1 MANGSAAAGTS
12 FADVPAGAWY
22 ADAVSWAAAS
32 RIVEGDGRN
41 FNPDAP
47 VTREQLC
54 TILARYMDYA
64 GFTLS
69 KTASSDGFADMAGV
83 SPWAADAVRSA
94 LETGLL
100 TGKPG
105 QSIDPQGQASRA
117 EIAVILQRF
126 VESVLK

>member
-1 MANGSAAAGTS
+1 M
-12 FADVPAGAWY
+12 
-22 ADAVSWAAAS
+22 
-32 RIVEGDGRN
+32 EGDGQS

-54 TILARYMDYA
+54 TILARYVEYA
-64 GFTLS
+64 GFTQS

-83 SPWAADAVRSA
+83 SPWAVDAVKTA

-105 QSIDPQGQASRA
+105 QRIDPQGQASRA

-126 VESVLK
+126 VASVLK